1 MAENSSLNFFIHQ
14 AWDPY
19 IYILIS
25 LVQEVNGTKVNNKN
39 YDERGRFICK
49 KLKISKDWS
58 EKRNSDGDWRSP
70 NLQPASKRGKNSV
83 EKKVRQ
89 CAATLCNHAA
99 QSITRQT
106 VCLSTISLS
115 LSYTQFFKRPSPVV
129 PNSSPRSNWSPTK
142 RSKVQPQPS
151 LTKIYIYIRN
161 IQPPRFNPSNENRLW
176 TGFVAIPIVSN
187 FSPSPSWDRFW
198 IYRDDFVRIVWDV
211 GGGGG
216 LSRLDVIRW
225 IVMGR
230 TRLAAPSTLLSV
242 IVQEKWG
249 VCGKWKWP
257 QRFLFFLDRR
267 FTLRELEIRCNFIRY
282 MGREE

>member
-1 MAENSSLNFFIHQ
+1 MRSIYI
-14 AWDPY
+14 Y

-25 LVQEVNGTKVNNKN
+25 LVQEVNNKN

-151 LTKIYIYIRN
+151 LTKIYIYIYSKY
-161 IQPPRFNPSNENRLW
+161 P
-176 TGFVAIPIVSN
+176 TTAI
-187 FSPSPSWDRFW
+187 
-198 IYRDDFVRIVWDV
+198 
-211 GGGGG
+211 
-216 LSRLDVIRW
+216 
-225 IVMGR
+225 
-230 TRLAAPSTLLSV
+230 
-242 IVQEKWG
+242 
-249 VCGKWKWP
+249 
-257 QRFLFFLDRR
+257 
-267 FTLRELEIRCNFIRY
+267 
-282 MGREE
+282 

>member
-1 MAENSSLNFFIHQ
+1 MRS
-14 AWDPY
+14 

-25 LVQEVNGTKVNNKN
+25 LIQEVNGTKVNNKN

-58 EKRNSDGDWRSP
+58 EKRNSDRDWRSP

-151 LTKIYIYIRN
+151 LTKIYIYIFEISNHRDL
-161 IQPPRFNPSNENRLW
+161 IHQMKTDFGQVLSRFQSFPTFPPPRREIDS
-176 TGFVAIPIVSN
+176 GFIETI
-187 FSPSPSWDRFW
+187 SWGSSETLEEGEDC
-198 IYRDDFVRIVWDV
+198 
-211 GGGGG
+211 
-216 LSRLDVIRW
+216 LDS
-225 IVMGR
+225 M
-230 TRLAAPSTLLSV
+230 SFDES
-242 IVQEKWG
+242 
-249 VCGKWKWP
+249 
-257 QRFLFFLDRR
+257 
-267 FTLRELEIRCNFIRY
+267 
-282 MGREE
+282 